1 MRRPSSS
8 LWLIRPLLPL
18 APAQVQDTLRA
29 DVEGLKLGGAL
40 PQNGA
45 RKEPRAKAG
54 RQLRPAG
61 LQEAVELP
69 GRPLLGL
76 VHMVVVVVL
85 LGRLGSP
92 ERPGVVAA
100 PASVLVN
107 AAAEAAAEAAA
118 VEARHAHSLPLML
131 GHELLS
137 SGEDD
142 QAPPAPPRSPLATP
156 RNSKLAPPKSELAP
170 PGGARASYAAAGAT
184 VVAAAV
190 AVSTAWW

>member
-18 APAQVQDTLRA
+18 APAQVQETLRA

-100 PASVLVN
+100 PASALVN
-107 AAAEAAAEAAA
+107 TAAEAAA

-137 SGEDD
+137 SGEDG

-170 PGGARASYAAAGAT
+170 PGGAHARPTLPPGPQR
-184 VVAAAV
+184 
-190 AVSTAWW
+190 

>member
-1 MRRPSSS
+1 MRRSSNS

-18 APAQVQDTLRA
+18 APAQVQETLRA
-29 DVEGLKLGGAL
+29 DVKGLKLGGAL

-76 VHMVVVVVL
+76 VHMVAVVVL

-92 ERPGVVAA
+92 ERPGVFAA
-100 PASVLVN
+100 PASALVN
-107 AAAEAAAEAAA
+107 AAAEAAA
-118 VEARHAHSLPLML
+118 VDL
-131 GHELLS
+131 
-137 SGEDD
+137 D
-142 QAPPAPPRSPLATP
+142 TP
-156 RNSKLAPPKSELAP
+156 IRC
-170 PGGARASYAAAGAT
+170 R
-184 VVAAAV
+184 
-190 AVSTAWW
+190 

>member
-1 MRRPSSS
+1 MRRPSSPLRPIS
-8 LWLIRPLLPL
+8 PLLLL
-18 APAQVQDTLRA
+18 APAQVQVALRA

-40 PQNGA
+40 PQKGA
-45 RKEPRAKAG
+45 RKEPRAQAG

-92 ERPGVVAA
+92 KRPGVVAA

-107 AAAEAAAEAAA
+107 GDAEAAA
-118 VEARHAHSLPLML
+118 VEARRAEPFAAVDAGPQVAFERRRRPSTASPATVAARHAA
-131 GHELLS
+131 EQ
-137 SGEDD
+137 
-142 QAPPAPPRSPLATP
+142 QARPTEERARAARGAHARPTL
-156 RNSKLAPPKSELAP
+156 P
-170 PGGARASYAAAGAT
+170 PGPQR
-184 VVAAAV
+184 
-190 AVSTAWW
+190 